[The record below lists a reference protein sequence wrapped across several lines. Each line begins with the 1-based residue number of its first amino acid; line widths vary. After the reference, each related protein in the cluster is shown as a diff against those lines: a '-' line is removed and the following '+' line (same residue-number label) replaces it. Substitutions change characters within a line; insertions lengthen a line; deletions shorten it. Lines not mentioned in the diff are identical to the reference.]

1 MLHNVLVRGQYS
13 QRQIDR
19 ANTKRVEF
27 RPNRYTSGS
36 ANLDD
41 MVALGKAVILCGTH
55 VMKFDPKLARY
66 RLHPDKNLRRVR
78 GNCDVCQQFGFASLF
93 LNEKDAEGEQRK
105 VEKFRRAAEYAGFYR
120 G

>member
-1 MLHNVLVRGQYS
+1 MLEIIVPQKYTRKQVS
-13 QRQIDR
+13 R

-27 RPNRYTSGS
+27 KPNRYTSGS

-41 MVALGKAVILCGTH
+41 MIALGKAVILCVTH
-55 VMKFDPKLARY
+55 VRKFEPKRAHY

-78 GNCDVCQQFGFASLF
+78 GNCDVCHSFGFASLF
-93 LNEKDAEGEQRK
+93 LNEKDAEAEQRK
-105 VEKFRRAAEYAGFYR
+105 VEKFRRALEYGRIFR